1 MFQKTICILLMR
13 LLTNRFLH
21 FYLLYILI
29 AIGYKNIT
37 DIWVFEWQNENRKYT
52 NIPYAPHLECVQC
65 LDDGLQAQI
74 PDIDKSEIEV
84 FALSDDEDHYLT
96 TDLISSIN
104 HIDNKLPKTIYYIVV
119 PCGWYD
125 YLRKN

>member
-1 MFQKTICILLMR
+1 MGAKTGSEAFTKEKDGVSQMQAID
-13 LLTNRFLH
+13 FLKGQ
-21 FYLLYILI
+21 
-29 AIGYKNIT
+29 GYKNIT

-119 PCGWYD
+119 PRGWYD

>member
-1 MFQKTICILLMR
+1 MGAKTGSEAFTKEKDGVSQMQAID
-13 LLTNRFLH
+13 FLKGQ
-21 FYLLYILI
+21 
-29 AIGYKNIT
+29 GYKNIT

>member
-1 MFQKTICILLMR
+1 MGAKTGSEAFTKEKDGVSQMQAID
-13 LLTNRFLH
+13 FLKGQ
-21 FYLLYILI
+21 
-29 AIGYKNIT
+29 GYKNIT

-84 FALSDDEDHYLT
+84 FVLSDDEDHYLT

>member
-1 MFQKTICILLMR
+1 MGAKTGSEAYTKEKDGVSQMQAID
-13 LLTNRFLH
+13 FLKGQ
-21 FYLLYILI
+21 
-29 AIGYKNIT
+29 GYKNIT

-74 PDIDKSEIEV
+74 PDIDKSKIEV

>member
-1 MFQKTICILLMR
+1 MGAKTGSEAFTKEKDGVSQMQAID
-13 LLTNRFLH
+13 FLKGQ
-21 FYLLYILI
+21 
-29 AIGYKNIT
+29 GYKNIT

-74 PDIDKSEIEV
+74 PDIDKSKIEV
-84 FALSDDEDHYLT
+84 FALSDDEDCYLT
-96 TDLISSIN
+96 TNLISTIN
-104 HIDNKLPKTIYYIVV
+104 HIDKKLPKTIYYIVV

>member
-1 MFQKTICILLMR
+1 MGAKTGSEAYTKEKDGVSQMQAID
-13 LLTNRFLH
+13 FLKGQ
-21 FYLLYILI
+21 
-29 AIGYKNIT
+29 GYKNIT
-37 DIWVFEWQNENRKYT
+37 DIWVFEWQNKNRKYT

-74 PDIDKSEIEV
+74 PDIDKSKIEV